1 MGDVSYVCVC
11 GGGGFA
17 PKSLLFY
24 RIDEE
29 RVLTGG
35 PRKLASVGITGN
47 LIIAMKD
54 RHQFWVQIHE
64 GCHAVF
70 SALTPTFGIWP

>member
-1 MGDVSYVCVC
+1 MGDVSYVVGENLPRRACC
-11 GGGGFA
+11 FLGWMRKEQIG
-17 PKSLLFY
+17 
-24 RIDEE
+24 
-29 RVLTGG
+29 LTVG
-35 PRKLASVGITGN
+35 PRKLASVGITGK
-47 LIIAMKD
+47 LTIAMKD